1 MKFKVFG
8 TDIKITFYFFAF
20 LTLLVF
26 TDKSGFFIP
35 MMVAVLFHEA
45 AHLITMR
52 LVGCAPKE
60 IVLIPA
66 SVRIVRGIAVKNTH
80 EIAISLSGPL
90 ANIMFFCIFYVCYL
104 LFSYNA
110 LLNFA
115 IINLLIGAFNLL
127 PVKGLDGGII
137 LKKLCE
143 IFMSE
148 QKANLTVNL
157 CALILAILLI
167 FLGVRFLSASSGN
180 FTPIII
186 GIYLILS
193 VIIKF

>member
-20 LTLLVF
+20 LTLLVL

-66 SVRIVRGIAVKNTH
+66 SIRIVRGIAVKNTH

-115 IINLLIGAFNLL
+115 IINL
-127 PVKGLDGGII
+127 
-137 LKKLCE
+137 
-143 IFMSE
+143 M
-148 QKANLTVNL
+148 
-157 CALILAILLI
+157 
-167 FLGVRFLSASSGN
+167 
-180 FTPIII
+180 
-186 GIYLILS
+186 
-193 VIIKF
+193 